1 MIYPD
6 NPGIKLRALINILD
20 RDTSDLAEE
29 FTDLPREAQL
39 DRISDLQVLVKTIK
53 QLSDAVTA

>member
-1 MIYPD
+1 MIYTS
-6 NPGIKLRALINILD
+6 NQSVKLCALINILD

-29 FTDLPREAQL
+29 FTDLSRNEQL

-53 QLSDAVTA
+53 QLSDEVTA

>member
-6 NPGIKLRALINILD
+6 NTGIKLRALINILD